1 MTAMTDTPYHH
12 GNLRQALIEA
22 ALATLRR
29 DGIEAVSLR
38 GLARDLG
45 VSHAA
50 PSRHFASRDALFA
63 AIAEQGFAAL
73 TERIAVVRD
82 QTDDPV
88 ERMHLMARAHLDWAS
103 NNPALYA
110 AMRNPDVLRHA
121 DPALKARIQAFAQTQ
136 FSFVIAA
143 RATGWRQDEA
153 PETTLL
159 SIVSGLAGLAMLLT
173 DPFYA
178 EVSRAF
184 TPGDRVEVLVSRLL
198 AP

>member
-1 MTAMTDTPYHH
+1 MTETPYHH

-22 ALATLRR
+22 ALDTLRR

-38 GLARDLG
+38 ALARDLG

-50 PSRHFASRDALFA
+50 PSRHFPTRDALFA

-73 TERIAVVRD
+73 TDRIAAVRGT
-82 QTDDPV
+82 TDDPL
-88 ERMHLMARAHLDWAS
+88 ERLRLMTMAHLAWAME
-103 NNPALYA
+103 NPVLYA

-121 DPALKARIQAFAQTQ
+121 DPGLKARIQTFAQTQ
-136 FSFVIAA
+136 FGFVIAA

-153 PETTLL
+153 PETTIL
-159 SIVSGLAGLAMLLT
+159 SIVSGLTGLAVLLT

-178 EVSRAF
+178 EVARTF
-184 TPGDRVEVLVSRLL
+184 GPGERLGALISRLL